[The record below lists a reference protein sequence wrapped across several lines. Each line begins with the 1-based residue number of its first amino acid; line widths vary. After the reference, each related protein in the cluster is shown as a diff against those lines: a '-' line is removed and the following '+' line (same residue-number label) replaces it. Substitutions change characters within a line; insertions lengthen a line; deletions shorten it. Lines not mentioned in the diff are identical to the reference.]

1 MCRQFR
7 IKMGNLFVVSAPSG
21 AGKTTLCRR
30 LCEVLPD
37 IRHSVSFTTRKIRP
51 GEIDGVHY
59 VFIDEE
65 EFRSMINAGEF
76 LEWATVHGN
85 FYGTPRSKII
95 ESIESGI
102 DVVLDLDVQGAR
114 QIKEKYPDSKLIF
127 ILPPSMDELL
137 KRLKGRMTDSK
148 EVIRERMKKAKDE
161 IIEYKNYDYVIVNDI
176 FENALEELKSIVI
189 AERSKI
195 QKIDTNWILQTFGL

>member
-102 DVVLDLDVQGAR
+102 DVVLDIDVQGAR

>member
-1 MCRQFR
+1 MCRQYR
-7 IKMGNLFVVSAPSG
+7 IKKGNLFVVSAPSG

-37 IRHSVSFTTRKIRP
+37 IRHSVSYTTRKIRP

-102 DVVLDLDVQGAR
+102 DVVLDIDVQGAR
-114 QIKEKYPDSKLIF
+114 QIKEKHPDSKLIF

-137 KRLKGRMTDSK
+137 KRLKGRMTDSE
-148 EVIRERMKKAKDE
+148 EVIKGRMKKAKEE
-161 IIEYKNYDYVIVNDI
+161 IIEYKNYDYVIVNDL
-176 FENALEELKSIVI
+176 FENALEELKSIVT